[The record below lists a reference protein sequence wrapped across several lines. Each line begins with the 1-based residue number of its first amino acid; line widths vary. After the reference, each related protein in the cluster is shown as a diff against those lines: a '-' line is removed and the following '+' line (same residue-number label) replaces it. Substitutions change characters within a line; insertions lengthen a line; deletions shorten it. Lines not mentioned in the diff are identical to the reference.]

1 MQTPEYSKSVCC
13 NRMCNHATVAE
24 LVYAQDLGSCGVT
37 HEGSSPSGRIVP
49 LIVLAGLLAAGGCGD
64 AAAGPEPPRA
74 VLISP
79 DTLRLSIGDT
89 GQLTVTIADLS
100 GNPLDSAEVTWTS
113 VNPTVVT
120 VDSAGEVAAVGL
132 GLTHVIA
139 VSAGFVDSAVVRTG
153 LAFTQITAGDAHTCG
168 LVPGGA
174 AFCWGDGRAG
184 QLGNGG
190 TEASA
195 APGRVTAGA
204 VFTAVTAGATH
215 TCALQENGTPHCWG
229 QGSLGQRGDG
239 TTNAVSLPTP
249 VATNLVFQSLS
260 AGWNHTC
267 GITTSSRLYCWG
279 SNLFGQLG
287 DGGFVLQLTPDSA
300 VTADRF
306 TDVRAGRN
314 HTCAVSLDGQAYCW
328 GRNDE
333 GQLGLGS
340 TSAPVPIP
348 TPLPSALT
356 FRTIVAADGTYSC
369 GLWLTRR
376 LLCWGRGNDGQLGTG
391 TTVER
396 DSLVVI
402 DFTIPFAAVDA
413 GTTHTCG
420 TTTEFQTYCW
430 GTSRLGLPG
439 ATRSNVPLRI
449 PIALTTITTGTFHT
463 CGLSGEP
470 GQAYCWGG
478 NNRGQ
483 LGTGSAAPSDVPE
496 LVAQQIRF

>member
-1 MQTPEYSKSVCC
+1 MGALHH
-13 NRMCNHATVAE
+13 R
-24 LVYAQDLGSCGVT
+24 GWRFCGGT
-37 HEGSSPSGRIVP
+37 ARASGRILP
-49 LIVLAGLLAAGGCGD
+49 LIVLAGLGGILAASGCGD
-64 AAAGPEPPRA
+64 DPAGPEPPRA

-89 GQLTVTIADLS
+89 GRFTVTITDLS
-100 GNPLDSAEVTWTS
+100 GVPLDSAEVTWTS
-113 VNPTVVT
+113 VDPTVAA

-132 GLTHVIA
+132 GLTQIIA

-174 AFCWGDGRAG
+174 VFCWGDGRAG

-195 APGRVTAGA
+195 APGRVTSGI

-215 TCALQENGTPHCWG
+215 TCALEGNGTAHCWG
-229 QGSLGQRGDG
+229 QGNLGQRGDG
-239 TTNAVSLPTP
+239 TTDAESFPTP
-249 VATNLVFQSLS
+249 VTTNLTFQSLS
-260 AGWNHTC
+260 AGGNHTC
-267 GITTSSRLYCWG
+267 GITTDRRLYCWG

-287 DGGFVLQLTPDSA
+287 NGGFILQLTPDSA
-300 VTADRF
+300 ATADRF
-306 TDVRAGRN
+306 TDVRAGRD
-314 HTCAVSLDGQAYCW
+314 HTCAVSVDGQAYCW

-348 TPLPSALT
+348 TPLPTALT
-356 FRTIVAADGTYSC
+356 FRTVVAADGTYSC
-369 GLWLTRR
+369 GVWLTRR
-376 LLCWGRGNDGQLGTG
+376 LLCWGRGDDGQLGTG
-391 TTVER
+391 TTIER
-396 DSLVVI
+396 DSLVVV
-402 DFTIPFAAVDA
+402 DFTIPFLVVDA
-413 GTTHTCG
+413 ATSHACG
-420 TTTEFQTYCW
+420 TTTENQTYCW

-439 ATRSNVPLRI
+439 ATRSDVPLRI

-478 NNRGQ
+478 NNWGQ
-483 LGTGSAAPSDVPE
+483 LGTGSGAPSDVPE
-496 LVAQQIRF
+496 LVAGQIRF